1 MITKKELSETA
12 ISSINLAIEK
22 PESWFL
28 SDDDN
33 ARLYAIGIGLNVMST
48 VRAIAD
54 MTVEGEV
61 KSIKDMV
68 GLLKTLKNKHKY
80 PINDEMTADI
90 VKVVKNRI
98 KAREEK
104 ITNNNDM
111 DFTKK
116 VRIALN
122 KIEESRT
129 PKHPFELF
137 GIEHCYGWY
146 GLTLPIIEEVRKY
159 NELHPDNEIH
169 IDQIK
174 EKFGTLRIYLSHE
187 PDYLHKM
194 ICKAGHES
202 GYICEICGARGSNKE
217 INGWYMT
224 LCDEHRKAKL
234 EAKGDH
240 ELENKLYK
248 NMLNIENYGW
258 KTYGSKAENN
268 EDSKEEGEE

>member
-12 ISSINLAIEK
+12 ISSINFTIEK

-33 ARLYAIGIGLNVMST
+33 AKLYALSIGLNVMST
-48 VRAIAD
+48 VRVLAD
-54 MTVEGEV
+54 MTVEGEI
-61 KSIKDMV
+61 KSIKEMN
-68 GLLKTLKNKHKY
+68 GLLKKLKNENKY

-98 KAREEK
+98 KAKEEK
-104 ITNNNDM
+104 IRNNDDM
-111 DFTKK
+111 DFVKK
-116 VRIALN
+116 VRSALN
-122 KIEESRT
+122 KIEDNRT

-137 GIEHCYGWY
+137 GIEHCNGWY
-146 GLTLPIIEEVRKY
+146 GLTLPIIEEVRRY
-159 NELHPDNEIH
+159 NELHPDNEIC

-174 EKFGTLRIYLSHE
+174 EKFGTLRIYLSHV
-187 PDYLHKM
+187 PNYLKKM
-194 ICKAGHES
+194 ICKAEYES
-202 GYICEICGARGSNKE
+202 GYICEICGARGSNEE

-234 EAKGDH
+234 EAEGDH
-240 ELENKLYK
+240 ELEDKLYK

-258 KTYGSKAENN
+258 KTCGSNDESVEKN
-268 EDSKEEGEE
+268 KEGDN